1 MLATLARHYDCGIHP
16 AYCVRL
22 SCNRYR
28 LTIEDKLAL
37 PRLAEDAEPRV
48 GTVLDH
54 FTVDADGLITRLAIY
69 SRPAPDQLV

>member
-37 PRLAEDAEPRV
+37 PRLAEDAGNIQATTQMLNDTFENWICEDPGRW
-48 GTVLDH
+48 
-54 FTVDADGLITRLAIY
+54 I
-69 SRPAPDQLV
+69 